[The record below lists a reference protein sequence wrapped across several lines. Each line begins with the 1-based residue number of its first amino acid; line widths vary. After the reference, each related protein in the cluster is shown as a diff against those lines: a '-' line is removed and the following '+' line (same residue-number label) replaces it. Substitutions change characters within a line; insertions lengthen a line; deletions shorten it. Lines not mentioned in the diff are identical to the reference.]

1 MTSGKRGSSQ
11 VGDTKEIFASR
22 SLLAIQ
28 EQGINH
34 DRTVASAIE

>member
-11 VGDTKEIFASR
+11 VGASNDILASE

-34 DRTVASAIE
+34 DRTVASAID